1 MPGRGH
7 KCDLILVSGDTLHTL
22 LSDNVLDRAIWNHI
36 DGPLDEDVSPVFI
49 RRDDF
54 VAHLGNVTE
63 EDNLENFL
71 ATLLDQTDRG
81 FGLAPW
87 RVIGDELTS
96 ISPIMME
103 YGFDG
108 DPFQDSSDTDPLLKR
123 RGPLKDPPGNT
134 PLLQRRLTGQ
144 WSKSLRSGFVSV
156 RRKLSS
162 SLRPGYCRMYSP
174 ASDSSSKGEC
184 IRGVEGRS

>member
-1 MPGRGH
+1 M
-7 KCDLILVSGDTLHTL
+7 LVC
-22 LSDNVLDRAIWNHI
+22 
-36 DGPLDEDVSPVFI
+36 
-49 RRDDF
+49 RDDF

-63 EDNLENFL
+63 KDNLKNFL
-71 ATLLDQTDRG
+71 ATLLDQTDGG

-87 RVIGDELTS
+87 RGIGDEPTS
-96 ISPIMME
+96 FSPIMME

-108 DPFQDSSDTDPLLKR
+108 DPFQDSSDTDPLLQR
-123 RGPLKDPPGNT
+123 RGPSQDPPGNT

-144 WSKSLRSGFVSV
+144 WSRSLRSGFVSV

-162 SLRPGYCRMYSP
+162 SLRSGYCGMSSP

-184 IRGVEGRS
+184 STFEEWKEAPELKM